1 MYSSSC
7 LADQRRPGQE
17 PRWQGSCSFLH
28 LLILQV
34 SSGYLQG
41 LMLFVQHCSIP
52 AQRPSSEQSCD
63 ARDPPASWWLLCP
76 AASWFA
82 LPVCAVHLRVYCR
95 GAFMQVK
102 QLLEQQHTGM
112 EVVGSMYP
120 VPPLKQGLARVV
132 GLGQMGAFAVVLFGD
147 NIFEMLGYAALPQLY
162 VQHVQQNRFGAGVA
176 AWFVGNLLQS
186 QLMSTGAFE
195 VYYDGTLVGASSSCS
210 CAC

>member
-1 MYSSSC
+1 
-7 LADQRRPGQE
+7 
-17 PRWQGSCSFLH
+17 
-28 LLILQV
+28 
-34 SSGYLQG
+34 
-41 LMLFVQHCSIP
+41 
-52 AQRPSSEQSCD
+52 
-63 ARDPPASWWLLCP
+63 
-76 AASWFA
+76 
-82 LPVCAVHLRVYCR
+82 
-95 GAFMQVK
+95 MQVK

-147 NIFEMLGYAALPQLY
+147 KIFEMLGYAALPQLY